1 MSEERAVLS
10 SKGLR
15 KMVTVTNKAATF
27 TTMSD
32 KVRLRLLFDDRRIL
46 TKSKKKE
53 GLKRCWFLLKPNLT
67 TISDLTSHLQNLFR
81 LNRTCPDG
89 ITLSMDG
96 FVLPSFESTC
106 ILKDKDI
113 VCVKRKGSSLT
124 VSKSAMLLSD
134 THENQSIEGPKLLAI
149 EGFQEEKGE
158 YESLSEDDDGDND
171 QSEDVVYVE
180 TKPDENANSKK
191 RKASKKLKSP
201 SQKKIKMST
210 TENTAVLP
218 EEENGNFKDCSHHQV
233 SRAKK
238 DIDKSSTLSSQK
250 NVKSGSTSDETR
262 SLQPHDECETKKL
275 PSRSARRKK
284 AKRKWL
290 RELKL
295 KEKEKDKDNNQEKDN
310 DKEKQKEKLH
320 PSQVLE
326 KDDHQLPT
334 KDNDCIV
341 SDVHKQSDEE
351 RGAEDDMVP
360 VEIRPGHI
368 RFLPHGKDLAM
379 PENQLPVDTFQWKG
393 TTSKKKGQKWGK
405 EFSSHKQDDYEQS
418 SKDCSTVQWNSTISK
433 KGQKW
438 GKERTSSHKHND
450 YEKSSQDCSA
460 VQWNG
465 TTSNKGQKWGKELTS
480 SHKQDDYEQPSQN
493 CPTVQNYGKKQT
505 FDAVDFEKL
514 TPYTDLPKEGNVIA
528 YRLIELSESWTPEI
542 SSFRVGKITQ
552 YDSKSNKIWL
562 EQVSEFPFDF
572 RKKIND
578 IDDDIS
584 PAQYDPSPYQED
596 GSLEIDYVSLA
607 DVRIIKHGHSDLATV
622 VASSNAFVTPTKAT
636 NNSTD
641 EKLAGNQIAAGS
653 SKPQME
659 GHAPTKENGE
669 VNVWEEINEAL
680 KAKKARLAQ
689 EDRWKK
695 DDTSGN
701 RPWSQRAR
709 CSALGPTMALLR
721 SQNGFKK

>member
-1 MSEERAVLS
+1 
-10 SKGLR
+10 
-15 KMVTVTNKAATF
+15 MVTVSNKAATL

-46 TKSKKKE
+46 SKSKKKE
-53 GLKRCWFLLKPNLT
+53 GLKRCWFLLKPHLT

-113 VCVKRKGSSLT
+113 VCVRRKGSSLT
-124 VSKSAMLLSD
+124 DSKSAMLLSE
-134 THENQSIEGPKLLAI
+134 THENQSIEVPKLLAI

-158 YESLSEDDDGDND
+158 YESLSEDDDDGDND

-201 SQKKIKMST
+201 RQKKIKMST
-210 TENTAVLP
+210 TENIAVLP
-218 EEENGNFKDCSHHQV
+218 EEENGSFKD
-233 SRAKK
+233 KK
-238 DIDKSSTLSSQK
+238 GIGKSSTLSSQK
-250 NVKSGSTSDETR
+250 NDKSGSTSDETR
-262 SLQPHDECETKKL
+262 SLQPHDEGETKKL

-295 KEKEKDKDNNQEKDN
+295 KEKEKDN
-310 DKEKQKEKLH
+310 DKEKGTDKDQEKLR

-326 KDDHQLPT
+326 KNDHQSPT
-334 KDNDCIV
+334 NKDNICVV
-341 SDVHKQSDEE
+341 SDVNKQSDEE
-351 RGAEDDMVP
+351 SGAEEDMVP
-360 VEIRPGHI
+360 VEIKPGHI
-368 RFLPHGKDLAM
+368 RFQPRGKDLAL
-379 PENQLPVDTFQWKG
+379 PENQFPVDTFQWNG
-393 TTSKKKGQKWGK
+393 TTSK
-405 EFSSHKQDDYEQS
+405 
-418 SKDCSTVQWNSTISK
+418 K

-438 GKERTSSHKHND
+438 GKERTSSHKNDD

-465 TTSNKGQKWGKELTS
+465 TTSKKGQKWGKEWTS
-480 SHKQDDYEQPSQN
+480 SHKQDEYKQPSQD
-493 CPTVQNYGKKQT
+493 CPVQNSGKKQT
-505 FDAVDFEKL
+505 FNAVDFEKL
-514 TPYTDLPKEGNVIA
+514 TPSTDLPKEGNVIA
-528 YRLIELSESWTPEI
+528 YRLIELSETWTPEI

-562 EQVSEFPFDF
+562 APVSEFPFEF
-572 RKKIND
+572 RKKRDVD
-578 IDDDIS
+578 IDDEIS
-584 PAQYDPSPYQED
+584 PAQSDPSPYQED

-641 EKLAGNQIAAGS
+641 EKLAGNQTAVGS

-659 GHAPTKENGE
+659 GHAPAKENGE
-669 VNVWEEINEAL
+669 VNVWDEINEAL
-680 KAKKARLAQ
+680 KAKKARLSQ
-689 EDRWKK
+689 EEDRWKK
-695 DDTSGN
+695 DTSGN
-701 RPWSQRAR
+701 KSWSQRAR